1 MICFIS
7 GLEASGTV
15 TISPYFEGWSLNLG
29 HAMGLSL
36 LLSFTLH
43 FLYLEMPCSTLW
55 SFPSLC
61 RATILYFIKPLM
73 NQSFFFFFLFTD
85 FPSCMFWGICERP
98 KLTQVMTLLAF
109 IFCPCLK
116 KFWWLGTEL
125 PCVWEF
131 STFSE
136 VWFTISLFSSFF

>member
-29 HAMGLSL
+29 DAMGLSL

-73 NQSFFFFFLFTD
+73 NQSFFFFFFIHRLPIMHVLRDLWETQIDSGDDSLSFYFLSMLEKILVAWYRATL
-85 FPSCMFWGICERP
+85 CVRILHIFW
-98 KLTQVMTLLAF
+98 
-109 IFCPCLK
+109 
-116 KFWWLGTEL
+116 
-125 PCVWEF
+125 
-131 STFSE
+131 
-136 VWFTISLFSSFF
+136 SLVYY